1 MNKRLAF
8 ALLVAFAATS
18 AHAQSRGHG
27 GGGRGG
33 HGGGGHA
40 VQRGHASG
48 GGYRGGGAVARQPR
62 PGGYYGHGYG
72 QGHGRYGGYYGHGRG
87 YYGHGHGYYG
97 HGHRHYGY
105 YPYYGY
111 SPYYAY
117 AGWPYGYGFG
127 LGIGFYYGNGY
138 GYASYSAPYAQVA
151 YGGSYGRPAPA
162 EAEEPADRGQSR
174 IESTTDVGE
183 LRLQVGP
190 EDAVVYVDGEFR
202 GIASELVAVRL
213 APGRHRVEVVRPG
226 YATAEREVHVG
237 RGASA
242 SLRIEL
248 TPEVE
253 RR

>member
-1 MNKRLAF
+1 MNKRLAI

-18 AHAQSRGHG
+18 AYAQSRGHG
-27 GGGRGG
+27 GGSRGG
-33 HGGGGHA
+33 HGGGGYA
-40 VQRGHASG
+40 VPRGHASG
-48 GGYRGGGAVARQPR
+48 GGHWGGGAVARQPR
-62 PGGYYGHGYG
+62 PGGYYGGGYG
-72 QGHGRYGGYYGHGRG
+72 HGHGGYYGHGRG
-87 YYGHGHGYYG
+87 YYGH
-97 HGHRHYGY
+97 RHYGY
-105 YPYYGY
+105 YPYYRPYYGY

-117 AGWPYGYGFG
+117 GGWPYAWGYGVG

-162 EAEEPADRGQSR
+162 EAEEPADRGRSR
-174 IESTTDVGE
+174 IESATDVGE

-213 APGRHRVEVVRPG
+213 PPGRHRVEVVRPG